1 MHHLL
6 LFLYVLLCVFV
17 YSNDVYVYSV
27 FHPFG
32 VLRPIMFGFQ
42 MLKISRNGAGPS
54 LLVGHRMCN
63 KGDEIILYDVDAY
76 MKYGLVIK
84 VGIGIS
90 GRLH

>member
-1 MHHLL
+1 
-6 LFLYVLLCVFV
+6 
-17 YSNDVYVYSV
+17 
-27 FHPFG
+27 
-32 VLRPIMFGFQ
+32 MFGFQ
-42 MLKISRNGAGPS
+42 MLKIKHYISRNGAGPS
-54 LLVGHRMCN
+54 LLVGHTACN